1 MSESTPVVAV
11 LGTGLMGAAMARSL
25 RREGLT
31 VRVWNRTLTTA
42 QPLAEAGAEVC
53 ERAEEAVAGAD
64 VVVSMLHDG
73 ASVREVM
80 GRAAPAATHRAL
92 WLQSTTVAPDDL
104 VDLAALA
111 AENDLV
117 LYDAPVLGTREPAEN
132 GALVVLAAGPVEG
145 RERLAPAL
153 DAIGSRTQWVGEDAA
168 AGAATR
174 LKLVANSWVLAVNN
188 AAGETVALAQAL
200 DVDPADFL
208 AAIEGGPLDLP
219 YLRAKSALIL
229 EDRTEQA
236 SFAVDTAAKDAGLI
250 VEAGRAGGA
259 RLDGLEAA
267 RDRLERASKAG
278 RGAHDMA
285 AAHAAS
291 READEG
297 R

>member
-31 VRVWNRTLTTA
+31 VRAWNRTLATA

-64 VVVSMLHDG
+64 VIVSMLHDG

-80 GRAAPAATHRAL
+80 GRAAPAAPHQAL

-145 RERLAPAL
+145 RERLAPVL
-153 DAIGSRTQWVGEDAA
+153 DAVGARTQWVGEDAA
-168 AGAATR
+168 AGGATR

-291 READEG
+291 RETDEE